1 MASQRFKNT
10 SGGVCGD
17 DHVDTVVDTVDV
29 AGRSRKL
36 VAVCDEQSK
45 CSENSCDSD
54 GTLRHR
60 GTRVRVSVW

>member
-1 MASQRFKNT
+1 MCSQRVKNT

-17 DHVDTVVDTVDV
+17 DNVDTVVDMVDV

-60 GTRVRVSVW
+60 LTRERVTVW